1 MKLNQYSLQDWL
13 LIRRQLIWFGTAM
26 LVAGLILLV
35 TQAYVF
41 FSEKELAAQQTRI
54 REITGAADLAF
65 NNWQAMQ
72 RFEQQY
78 AQMMSKGI
86 VGPEHRLDWV
96 EALAELNRRNGALAL
111 DYTFAPQRVKE
122 GAVGEQDL
130 MLFASEM
137 KVQYLAQNE
146 WDFSSFNA
154 WLAKLPGKA
163 IPRSC
168 ELKRNDEAGIDV
180 MCLYDWITIAPAKPV
195 EVKP

>member
-1 MKLNQYSLQDWL
+1 MKLSQYSLQDWL
-13 LIRRQLIWFGTAM
+13 LIRRELIWCGSAM

-35 TQAYVF
+35 TQAYVY
-41 FSEKELAAQQTRI
+41 FSEKELTAQQTRI

-72 RFEQQY
+72 RFQQQY
-78 AQMMSKGI
+78 AQLSSKGI
-86 VGPEHRLDWV
+86 VGAEHRLDWI
-96 EALAELNRRNGALAL
+96 EALAELNRRNPDLAL

-122 GAVGEQDL
+122 GALAEQDL
-130 MLFASEM
+130 TLFASEM

-146 WDFSSFNA
+146 WDFSRFNQ

-163 IPRSC
+163 IPRAC
-168 ELKRNDEAGIDV
+168 ELKRHEAAGIEV
-180 MCLYDWITIAPAKPV
+180 LCSYDWITIAPVKPV